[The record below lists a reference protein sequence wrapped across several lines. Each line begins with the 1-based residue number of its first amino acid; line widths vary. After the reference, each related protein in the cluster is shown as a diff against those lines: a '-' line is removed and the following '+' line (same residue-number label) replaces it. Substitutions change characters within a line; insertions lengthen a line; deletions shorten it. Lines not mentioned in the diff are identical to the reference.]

1 MGSVGFGGSVGSVG
15 SVGSQQFELITRT
28 NLHSV
33 QSYIQCKVCVILHTG
48 LPGVLWLTICVVG
61 GVLWRG
67 VTGVAVGYVAVHVAA
82 EFRSGDVNAGY
93 VALWWVVCRK
103 SCKTLL
109 GQISN
114 SVKVQF
120 TGGVSEDGDFERGVF
135 CNFSDILE
143 TRGAGVTNGF

>member
-1 MGSVGFGGSVGSVG
+1 
-15 SVGSQQFELITRT
+15 
-28 NLHSV
+28 V
-33 QSYIQCKVCVILHTG
+33 QSYIQCKICVILHTG
-48 LPGVLWLTICVVG
+48 LPGVLWLTVCVVG

-67 VTGVAVGYVAVHVAA
+67 VTGVAVGYAAVHVAA
-82 EFRSGDVNAGY
+82 EFRSGGVNVGY
-93 VALWWVVCRK
+93 VALWWVECRK

-114 SVKVQF
+114 SVKVQV
-120 TGGVSEDGDFERGVF
+120 TGGISEDGDFERGVF